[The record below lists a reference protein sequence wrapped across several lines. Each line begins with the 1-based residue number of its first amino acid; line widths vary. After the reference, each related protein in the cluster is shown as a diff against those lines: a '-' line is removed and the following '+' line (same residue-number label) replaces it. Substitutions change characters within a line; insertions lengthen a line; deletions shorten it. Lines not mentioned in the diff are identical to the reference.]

1 MKVNNYKTALVAGG
15 AGFIGSH
22 LCDRLVKDRY
32 KVLCMDNLYT
42 GRIENVRHLMENNQF
57 SLINHDVTIPVAYKN
72 ISLIFNLACPAVTIQ
87 R

>member
-42 GRIENVRHLMENNQF
+42 GRIENVRHLMEKE
-57 SLINHDVTIPVAYKN
+57 LRPED
-72 ISLIFNLACPAVTIQ
+72 
-87 R
+87 